1 MVERQA
7 CRKGMVMAAR
17 SEKKVFIPER
27 GDLVWTDFDPAA
39 GHEQLGHHPA
49 LVLSPAIFNKKIL
62 LALVA
67 PVTSRVQGHGF
78 EVVLA
83 GEKISGV
90 VLCHQVK
97 TIDFV
102 ERGLKFAEKASAS
115 VVSEALAKVRA
126 LITE

>member
-1 MVERQA
+1 
-7 CRKGMVMAAR
+7 MVMAVR
-17 SEKKVFIPER
+17 SKRKQYIPER

-39 GHEQLGHHPA
+39 GHEQMGHRPA

-62 LALVA
+62 LALVV
-67 PVTSRVQGHGF
+67 PVTSRVRGHGF
-78 EVVLA
+78 EVPLT

-90 VLCHQVK
+90 ALCHQVK

-102 ERGLKFAEKASAS
+102 ERGLTFAGKAPAS

-126 LITE
+126 IVT

>member
-7 CRKGMVMAAR
+7 RGKGMVMAAR
-17 SEKKVFIPER
+17 SEKKQYIPER
-27 GDLVWTDFDPAA
+27 GDLVWTYFDPAA
-39 GHEQLGHHPA
+39 GHEQMGHRPA
-49 LVLSPAIFNKKIL
+49 LVLSPAVFNKKFL

-67 PVTSRVQGHGF
+67 PVTSRVRGHGF
-78 EVVLA
+78 EVALT

-102 ERGLKFAEKASAS
+102 ERGLQFVEKAPAS
-115 VVSEALAKVRA
+115 VVNEALAKVRA
-126 LITE
+126 IVTE